1 MRFFKKLYRLLF
13 VWSFPAIPEEEYRE
27 ADVIATQA
35 AGRKTNGAPAV
46 ANFILAKLARE
57 LQKKYRLP
65 LLVQEE
71 VKMADP
77 ELVTECVVSNANF
90 TGLSTLSW
98 NTFEVAKIQVEHCRR
113 KEYKKAIIIPAVPDH
128 MGRAM
133 WSYQILGMAALPA
146 KMPKD
151 VNYFDRDNIQWF
163 DRTWLRFRIRETLT
177 RLLFWYRGWI

>member
-1 MRFFKKLYRLLF
+1 
-13 VWSFPAIPEEEYRE
+13 
-27 ADVIATQA
+27 
-35 AGRKTNGAPAV
+35 
-46 ANFILAKLARE
+46 
-57 LQKKYRLP
+57 
-65 LLVQEE
+65 
-71 VKMADP
+71 
-77 ELVTECVVSNANF
+77 
-90 TGLSTLSW
+90 
-98 NTFEVAKIQVEHCRR
+98 
-113 KEYKKAIIIPAVPDH
+113 